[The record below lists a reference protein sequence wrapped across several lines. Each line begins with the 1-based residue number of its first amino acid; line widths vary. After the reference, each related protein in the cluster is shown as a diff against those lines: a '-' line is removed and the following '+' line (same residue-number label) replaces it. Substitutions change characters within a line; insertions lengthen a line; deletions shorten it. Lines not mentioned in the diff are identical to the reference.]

1 MFETIDCVDE
11 ATFKNRKRDEF
22 EAVTKGGN
30 AVKTQIIVIALTTF
44 VLIHPTYAGE
54 RHELVLASDVE
65 WEQLNPARGD
75 KSPQA
80 GTLWGDRKGTVPT
93 GFLAR
98 FVDGFSSPPH
108 IHNATYRAV
117 VISGSIHNDD
127 PAAAEMWMP
136 AGSFWT
142 QPKGEVHIT
151 AAKGTTNIALVEI
164 DRGPYLV
171 HPVKEAFDSGER
183 PINVDASNVVWVD
196 PPGMTASANGP
207 KVAYLWGKLQEG
219 QSNGTFVRLPAG
231 FKGKIHS
238 YGSIFRAVVIK
249 GQPQYLGN
257 DVKTLQPG
265 SYFGSKGETVH
276 RLSSKQG
283 GESTIYIRTDGM
295 YEIVPAK

>member
-1 MFETIDCVDE
+1 MFENTNCVDE
-11 ATFKNRKRDEF
+11 AKIKDRKRAAF
-22 EAVTKGGN
+22 PAVKKGGEFLK
-30 AVKTQIIVIALTTF
+30 AKIIVIVLTTF
-44 VLIHPTYAGE
+44 SLIHPTYAGE
-54 RHELVLASDVE
+54 SHELVLASDVE

-80 GTLWGDRKGTVPT
+80 GTLWGDRTGTVPT

-127 PAAAEMWMP
+127 SDAAEMWMP

-151 AAKGTTNIALVEI
+151 AAKGTTNITLVEI

-171 HPVKEAFDSGER
+171 LPVEEAFDGGER
-183 PINVDASNVVWVD
+183 PINLDASNVVWVD
-196 PPGMTASANGP
+196 PPGMPASANGP
-207 KVAYLWGKLQEG
+207 KVAYLWGNLQDG

-231 FKGKIHS
+231 FTGRIHS
-238 YGSIFRAVVIK
+238 HGSIFRAVVIK
-249 GQPQYLGN
+249 GQPQYLEN

-276 RLSSKQG
+276 PLSSKQG
-283 GESTIYIRTDGM
+283 GESTIYIRTDGR
-295 YEIVPAK
+295 YEVVPAK